1 MPSYQRTAVRQQRSF
16 SMNRITRVCAS
27 IALAL
32 TLSTTTVFADQPS
45 DKGKDKSSQQG
56 HAGQQGKGDDGHHDD
71 RYDDK
76 GKDSNHGQVVS
87 ECNHRANERNLK
99 GKDRKEWT
107 EWCEERGSRHNYDY
121 RRYSSD
127 RNCYQKADNKGLTG
141 DKRRKFINDC
151 LDIPNRY

>member
-1 MPSYQRTAVRQQRSF
+1 
-16 SMNRITRVCAS
+16 MNRMIQICAS

-32 TLSTTTVFADQPS
+32 TLSTTAVFADPPS
-45 DKGKDKSSQQG
+45 DKGKDKSAQQG
-56 HAGQQGKGDDGHHDD
+56 NSGQQGKGDDDHYDD

-76 GKDSNHGQVVS
+76 DKNSNHGQIVS

-107 EWCEERGSRHNYDY
+107 EWCEDRGSRHNYDY

>member
-1 MPSYQRTAVRQQRSF
+1 
-16 SMNRITRVCAS
+16 MNRMLQVCAS

-32 TLSTTTVFADQPS
+32 TLSTTTVFADPPS

-56 HAGQQGKGDDGHHDD
+56 NPGQQGKGDDDHYDD

-76 GKDSNHGQVVS
+76 DKKSNHGQIVS
-87 ECNHRANERNLK
+87 ECSHRANERNLK

-141 DKRRKFINDC
+141 DKRRKFVNDC